1 MTKPTT
7 YVLVVTDMSG
17 SMAGLETEIRS
28 GFNNYIADLRKDKE
42 ANGTRYRVSLTVFD
56 TKFEPLC
63 TAARLSEVPVLTEE
77 NYAPRGM
84 TALLDAVGKTVVE
97 FGEKVKDLT
106 PEDRVLLVIQT
117 DGAENSSQEFDWET
131 IKALLEAKEKTGQW
145 AIVYLG
151 QGVNAWGQ
159 GQRFGQGVQIVN
171 SSNTKGSTS
180 AHYSGLTMSTRD
192 YANAK
197 VTNTGLVGETIAN
210 TPGVTDPN
218 APATV

>member
-17 SMAGLETEIRS
+17 RMSGLEVEIRAGL
-28 GFNNYIADLRKDKE
+28 NNYIADLRKDKE

-63 TAARLSEVPVLTEE
+63 TAARLSEVPELTVA
-77 NYAPRGM
+77 NYQPRGM
-84 TALLDAVGKTVVE
+84 TALLDAVGKTVME
-97 FGEKVKDLT
+97 FGTAVTLT
-106 PEDRVLLVIQT
+106 KEDRVLLVIQT
-117 DGAENSSQEFDWET
+117 DGQENSSQEFSWET
-131 IKALLEAKEKTGQW
+131 IKSLLEAKEKTGQW

-159 GQRFGQGVQIVN
+159 GQRFGQGVQVVN

-180 AHYSGLTMSTRD
+180 AHYSGLTMSTLD
-192 YANAK
+192 YSK
-197 VTNTGLVGETIAN
+197 GGSSRSVGETIAN
-210 TPGVTDPN
+210 TPGVTDPS
-218 APATV
+218 APVTS

>member
-17 SMAGLETEIRS
+17 SMRGLEVEIRA

-63 TAARLSEVPVLTEE
+63 TAVRLADVPELTEV
-77 NYAPRGM
+77 NYEPRGM

-97 FGEKVKDLT
+97 FGTAVTLT
-106 PEDRVLLVIQT
+106 PEDRVLLAIQT
-117 DGAENSSQEFDWET
+117 DGAENSSQEFSWSA
-131 IKALLEAKEKTGQW
+131 IKELLESKEKTGQW

-159 GQRFGQGVQIVN
+159 GQRFGQGVQVVN

-192 YANAK
+192 FANAK
-197 VTNTGLVGETIAN
+197 VTNTGLVGETIKN

-218 APATV
+218 APADS

>member
-17 SMAGLETEIRS
+17 SMSGLEVEIR
-28 GFNNYIADLRKDKE
+28 GGLNNYIADLRKDKE

-56 TKFEPLC
+56 TQFEPLC
-63 TAARLSEVPVLTEE
+63 TAARLADVPELTEG

-84 TALLDAVGKTVVE
+84 TALLDAVGKTVME
-97 FGEKVKDLT
+97 FGTAVTLS

-117 DGAENSSQEFDWET
+117 DGEENSSQEFGWPA

-151 QGVNAWGQ
+151 QGVNAWSQ
-159 GQRFGQGVQIVN
+159 GGRFGQGVQVVN
-171 SSNTKGSTS
+171 SYNTKGSTS
-180 AHYSGLTMSTRD
+180 AHYSGLTMSTLD
-192 YANAK
+192 YSK
-197 VTNTGLVGETIAN
+197 GGSSRSVGETIAN

-218 APATV
+218 APATS